1 MTSAGATGWTPR
13 LRRLI
18 GALWVNFLFSALT
31 FVAAEAGW
39 LRGMETAVLDAWLHL
54 SERLRP
60 SHVVIVS
67 IAEEDYRELFHRS
80 SPLDSGILLN
90 LLKAIAAGRPSVI
103 GVDLDTAD
111 IALRSAHDPE
121 FSRSWPTTVWARDAV
136 VEGSRIEPL
145 PVLASTDSVPPSG
158 LALLPSDDDGIVRRY
173 QRWFRVDHGWVESFP
188 IAVALAYCRSIP
200 DLQCAGSQSAASHCC
215 QLLAR
220 QIQPHDELVLN
231 FLGDRFAFQ
240 TMRVAQVL
248 RAATGPGWQTSGPL
262 STTRKVVSVEV
273 VLQTH
278 WKYGRRDMK
287 VQEKVLEVEKPRSA
301 QERPGLRAS
310 ASERVRLT
318 GRQEYKG

>member
-67 IAEEDYRELFHRS
+67 ITEEDYRELFHRS

-121 FSRSWPTTVWARDAV
+121 FSRSWPTIVWARDAV

-145 PVLASTDSVPPSG
+145 PVLASTDSLTG
-158 LALLPSDDDGIVRRY
+158 LPNRRY
-173 QRWFRVDHGWVESFP
+173 FE
-188 IAVALAYCRSIP
+188 
-200 DLQCAGSQSAASHCC
+200 
-215 QLLAR
+215 
-220 QIQPHDELVLN
+220 
-231 FLGDRFAFQ
+231 
-240 TMRVAQVL
+240 
-248 RAATGPGWQTSGPL
+248 
-262 STTRKVVSVEV
+262 
-273 VLQTH
+273 
-278 WKYGRRDMK
+278 
-287 VQEKVLEVEKPRSA
+287 
-301 QERPGLRAS
+301 
-310 ASERVRLT
+310 
-318 GRQEYKG
+318 